1 MIRYTKNILIHGVR
15 TVAYNSKL
23 VLLLWAFNAL
33 SALVL
38 TVPILKILIDNLG
51 NSLISDSLA
60 HNFDYIWFLQFKKIY
75 EVQFEQMPLSIYS
88 VVGIYTLLQT
98 FFLGGM
104 ISIFNI
110 PEKNHVVDFFYGGVK
125 YFFRFLKVLLISLFF
140 FAAAFKI
147 NEYLGDLITYLFVN
161 SENVYADFS
170 LKAIRYVLLVFFIGV
185 VTLFSDYIKVSLA
198 VHDKTKVIK
207 EFYSVG
213 AFIKNNFMK
222 IFTVFL
228 IVAII
233 GALGAVIYN
242 LIGRFIP
249 RTPYYFLVISFIL
262 QQMLIIF
269 RLFVRMLFSATEV
282 NLYKDLSA
290 DIVSAEN

>member
-1 MIRYTKNILIHGVR
+1 MQYTKNILIHGVR
-15 TVAYNSKL
+15 SVTYNSKL

-38 TVPILKILIDNLG
+38 TVPILKILLDNLG

-60 HNFDYIWFLQFKKIY
+60 LNFDYSWFLQFKKIY

-125 YFFRFLKVLLISLFF
+125 YFFRFMKVLLISLFF

-147 NEYLGDLITYLFVN
+147 NDYLGDLITYLFIS
-161 SENVYADFS
+161 SENVYADFF
-170 LKAIRYVLLVFFIGV
+170 LKAVRYVLLVFFIGF
-185 VTLFSDYIKVSLA
+185 VTLMSDYIKVSLA
-198 VHDKTKVIK
+198 VRDKTKVIK
-207 EFYSVG
+207 EFYLVSV
-213 AFIKNNFMK
+213 FIKNNFIK

-228 IVAII
+228 IVASI

-249 RTPYYFLVISFIL
+249 RTPYYFLAISFIL

-282 NLYKDLSA
+282 NMYKDLSA

>member
-1 MIRYTKNILIHGVR
+1 MQYTKNILLHGVR
-15 TVAYNSKL
+15 SVTCNSKL

-38 TVPILKILIDNLG
+38 TVPILKILLDNLG

-60 HNFDYIWFLQFKKIY
+60 LNFDYSWFLQFKKIY
-75 EVQFEQMPLSIYS
+75 EVHFEQMPLSIYS

-98 FFLGGM
+98 FFLGGI

-125 YFFRFLKVLLISLFF
+125 YFFRFMKVLLISLLF

-147 NEYLGDLITYLFVN
+147 NDYLGDLITYLFIN
-161 SENVYADFS
+161 SENVYADFF
-170 LKAIRYVLLVFFIGV
+170 LKAVRYVLLVFFIGF
-185 VTLFSDYIKVSLA
+185 VTLMSDYIKVSLA
-198 VHDKTKVIK
+198 VRDKTKVIK
-207 EFYSVG
+207 EFYSVSV
-213 AFIKNNFMK
+213 FIKNNFIK

-228 IVAII
+228 IVASI

-249 RTPYYFLVISFIL
+249 RTPYYFLAISFIL

-282 NLYKDLSA
+282 NMYKDLSA